1 MAIDGTYQGKVTSPL
16 GSTDCTLTLKA
27 DGAALTG
34 HASAMGIE
42 SDLKDCTMDGNSF
55 ACKAEG
61 DGPLGH
67 MVISIQGTVE
77 GDDIT
82 GTVAFGR
89 MKARFKG
96 ARV

>member
-16 GSTDCTLTLKA
+16 GSTECTLTLKA
-27 DGAALTG
+27 DGSRLTG

-42 SDLKDCTMDGNSF
+42 SELKDGTVDGDSF
-55 ACKAEG
+55 SCQVEG
-61 DGPLGH
+61 NGPLGH
-67 MVISIQGTVE
+67 MILDIQGVAE
-77 GDDIT
+77 GDGIS
-82 GTVAFGR
+82 GTVKFGR